1 VGAAVSTRAHS
12 DEKPDQQPDEKRNEK
27 SDPKWYEQDP
37 VYQNLTRV
45 RRRAYYESHK
55 LFINRRRQ
63 HKRATDPDYRDK
75 ERARRYGLTL
85 KDYRA
90 IVAQQG
96 NACAICRRSDRPLVV
111 DHCHVTKKV
120 RRLLCNKC
128 NVGLGCFKDDPRL
141 LRAAAAYLE
150 AARGAYT
157 LSSIAAALSSIAAS
171 SFGVTMALVNAARK
185 RAIEEKPLQELAAYW
200 GLAAIILVPI
210 GLALIAWLLPGKD

>member
-1 VGAAVSTRAHS
+1 VSTRANS
-12 DEKPDQQPDEKRNEK
+12 DEKPNKKPDEKP
-27 SDPKWYEQDP
+27 DAKWYEQDP
-37 VYQNLTRV
+37 VYQHLTQV

-63 HKRATDPDYRDK
+63 RKRATDPDYRDK

-90 IVAQQG
+90 IVARQG

-128 NVGLGCFKDDPRL
+128 NVGLGCFNDDSRL

-150 AARGAYT
+150 AERGAST
-157 LSSIAAALSSIAAS
+157 LSSIAATLSSIAAS
-171 SFGVTMALVNAARK
+171 SFGVTMVLVRAAWK
-185 RAIEEKPLQELAAYW
+185 RAIEERPLQELAAYW